1 MKTTQVIVVVFMFLF
16 CGINLH
22 AQENYYKTYSV
33 NDGLLSSDNYM
44 TLQDSKGY
52 MWICSSK
59 GITKFDG
66 KNFTY
71 FTVKDGLPTN
81 DIWYI
86 KEDSKQRIWIGGF
99 FKGLYYI
106 LNDSVVKLKSEI
118 DANRILL
125 NVEFNDTLIFCSDLN
140 NYYLEN
146 NKLEKYNVKKV
157 DYRKIRSSDN
167 SIEFNHHLNQEFN
180 EVRLLKYNKDLRLNM
195 QHIDYKSFL
204 LNNDKQ
210 FVLSND
216 KRKMTI
222 YFDSVI
228 KIIDVENY
236 FGGVISEI
244 KTITPT
250 KEVMIKINDSIR
262 VYKNLLTLERNKN
275 MEEKL
280 LPFLST
286 RIGWITIDNEKNLWI
301 TEYRGVIIFIPF
313 NNQNII
319 RSNIKV
325 KKDGN
330 NIFNLTYFNHKVYF
344 NSLTGNLY
352 SYKTNNKQI
361 NKIQNRDFQMY
372 SLKSNLFH
380 SPDLSPLE
388 HTYHFHTKSKSN
400 HKI

>member
-222 YFDSVI
+222 YFD
-228 KIIDVENY
+228 
-236 FGGVISEI
+236 
-244 KTITPT
+244 
-250 KEVMIKINDSIR
+250 
-262 VYKNLLTLERNKN
+262 
-275 MEEKL
+275 
-280 LPFLST
+280 
-286 RIGWITIDNEKNLWI
+286 
-301 TEYRGVIIFIPF
+301 
-313 NNQNII
+313 
-319 RSNIKV
+319 
-325 KKDGN
+325 
-330 NIFNLTYFNHKVYF
+330 
-344 NSLTGNLY
+344 
-352 SYKTNNKQI
+352 
-361 NKIQNRDFQMY
+361 
-372 SLKSNLFH
+372 
-380 SPDLSPLE
+380 
-388 HTYHFHTKSKSN
+388 
-400 HKI
+400 